1 MLGVLVERADADA
14 IFDSFDADAS
24 GQIDYTELHEQLRAG
39 AGIELDAALRDG
51 AMGTIEG
58 RASNRVALRGGLDT
72 SKNTMFG
79 SITFDASLPI
89 LEQLKKALAA
99 PSVLS
104 RVIDIFRAWDE
115 DNSGTVSKREFVQ
128 ALPMLGLNIERAHA
142 DDLFDSIDVD
152 GSGTIEYS
160 EMHRKLRRTMAA
172 QALLSSKIPSPPK
185 RKSEQ
190 FSFKAMVEQKEAARA
205 VASHHAQIQFNFES
219 IDTRQAE

>member
-14 IFDSFDADAS
+14 IFDSFDADGS
-24 GQIDYTELHEQLRAG
+24 GQLDYTELHKQLRAG
-39 AGIELDAALRDG
+39 ADVGLDAALRDG
-51 AMGTIEG
+51 AAGTIET
-58 RASNRVALRGGLDT
+58 RASNRIALRDGLDA

-79 SITFDASLPI
+79 SITLDASLPI

-99 PSVLS
+99 PTVLS

-128 ALPMLGLNIERAHA
+128 ALPMLGLEVERAHA
-142 DDLFDSIDVD
+142 DDLFDSIDTD

-185 RKSEQ
+185 RKSEAS
-190 FSFKAMVEQKEAARA
+190 SFKAMVEQKEAARA

-219 IDTRQAE
+219 VDAQDPE